1 MMYYLYEHNNTHEDM
16 EKIPKTSCRKEYT
29 RRYYIEHKKE
39 IHKKNALVALVKKR
53 KKEVIL
59 ELRRK
64 AHLGFH
70 PEATDMCAYHVTR
83 APVTVSFD

>member
-1 MMYYLYEHNNTHEDM
+1 MQN
-16 EKIPKTSCRKEYT
+16 IPKTSCRKEYT

-59 ELRRK
+59 ELRRM
-64 AHLGFH
+64 AHLGFQ
-70 PEATDMCAYHVTR
+70 PEAAAVCTYHVTR